1 MEEIL
6 ISSNAHEESDNGFSQ
21 ISLRPFDLS
30 DVDDFMVWATDDK
43 VSQFCSWDTYASK
56 EAAAKYIAEVAIPHP
71 WLRAICIGNR
81 AVGAI
86 SVAPGTGGDR
96 CRGELGYVLASE
108 YWGKGIVTRAV
119 RMVASSIFLEWPHM
133 ERLEA
138 LVDVNNKGS
147 QRVLEKVGFVRE
159 GVLRKYFFQKGKAR
173 DMVMFSLLSTDPL
186 VN

>member
-6 ISSNAHEESDNGFSQ
+6 ISSNSHEESDNVFSQ

-30 DVDDFMVWATDDK
+30 DVDDFM
-43 VSQFCSWDTYASK
+43 